1 MNLITQNLTL
11 CLENNLLISIINQLN
26 KDFIQSN
33 VELNIPLNANPEQ
46 IAILLTEKVKNILV
60 SNEINIQSLL
70 YRIDVNERKIKALRQ
85 FAAEDIAYLII
96 ERIIEKVNM
105 RELYKN
111 S

>member
-11 CLENNLLISIINQLN
+11 CLENNLLNSIINQLN

-33 VELNIPLNANPEQ
+33 VELNIPLNDNPEQ
-46 IAILLTEKVKNILV
+46 IAAQLTEKVKTILV

-70 YRIDVNERKIKALRQ
+70 YRIDVNEQKIKALRQ
-85 FAAEDIAYLII
+85 FGAEDVAYLIV
-96 ERIIEKVNM
+96 ERIIEKVKM
-105 RELYKN
+105 RECYK